1 MDILKY
7 IAPKW
12 AYKRQAYR
20 KAYEEMQRNYDAGTF
35 DRQNRN
41 WWANNDSAEQT
52 DRDYRDTVRAR
63 SRDLERNSDL
73 MNAQIHPWIRNVVGK
88 GFELEAMSDNP
99 DFNDKIERLWRKWCK
114 KDNCDITGT
123 QSLWEMARMAVRR
136 KRVDGG
142 ILFVKC
148 YTQSGVVPFKL
159 QALEV
164 DELDTTRL
172 APRYAGNKVVGGI
185 EYNSY
190 NFAVGYWI
198 REYDIQGYLRAD
210 SRFIERKNMIFYFSK
225 NRPSQIREM
234 PEMAA
239 TVGRIKEVNGYIEAA
254 TVKERMAACLSLI
267 IKNVLPA
274 PQIGRAVT
282 SGKPKDYNQL
292 KLSPGMVTQLNQGDD
307 VAVVNPGTSAT
318 NGNDFIKTMSRI
330 ISAGQGVSYEATSRD
345 LTQANYSSARQA
357 TIEDEETFIPEQQ
370 KLKDEFLD
378 EAYETFVISAVLSGA
393 VECPDFWENQDKYL
407 LHEWNRK
414 PKKWID
420 PIKEANANK
429 IAVATGQKT
438 IADIWREDGRDM
450 TDVLDEMKKIQD
462 YAEEIGLKSNLTY
475 LAGGENNGGKEKI

>member
-1 MDILKY
+1 MGILKY

-12 AYKRQAYR
+12 AYERQAYR
-20 KAYEEMQRNYDAGTF
+20 QAYEEMQRNYDAGTF

-41 WWANNDSAEQT
+41 WWAHNDSAEQT

-88 GFELEAMSDNP
+88 GFELEAMSGNP
-99 DFNDKIERLWRKWCK
+99 DFDNRIEKLWRKWCK

-123 QSLWEMARMAVRR
+123 QSFWEMARMAVRR

-142 ILFVKC
+142 ILFIKC
-148 YTQSGVVPFKL
+148 YTESGVVPFKL
-159 QALEV
+159 QAAEV

-172 APRYAGNKVVGGI
+172 VPNYAGNKVVGGI

-210 SRFIERKNMIFYFSK
+210 SRFIERKNIIFYFSK

-267 IKNVLPA
+267 IKNTLPA
-274 PQIGRAVT
+274 PQIGRTVT
-282 SGKPKDYNQL
+282 GGKPKDYNQL

-393 VECPDFWENQDKYL
+393 VECPDFWENKDEYL
-407 LHEWNRK
+407 THEWNRK

-420 PIKEANANK
+420 PIKEANANR

-450 TDVLDEMKKIQD
+450 SEVLDEMKRIQD
-462 YAEEIGLKSNLTY
+462 YAEEIGLKSDLTY
-475 LAGGENNGGKEKI
+475 LTGGEQNGGK